1 LQSLWESTH
10 RQPLLYSRQKR
21 LFGCLCNQ
29 EHNRAVGCTASPTHN
44 TRPGQANIKMVKA
57 AELVAASRPGPT
69 ENVCP
74 KKLGSKL
81 DVSELNL
88 ETNVLKT
95 VRKIG

>member
-1 LQSLWESTH
+1 MAVCVIKSTTG
-10 RQPLLYSRQKR
+10 RLVAQPLR
-21 LFGCLCNQ
+21 LI
-29 EHNRAVGCTASPTHN
+29 THAL
-44 TRPGQANIKMVKA
+44 GQANIKMVKA